1 MFTLRRSN
9 RFVRKLKKL
18 LKHDAGLQAAFR
30 EALTQ
35 LATDPMN
42 SKLRLHKVRDAD
54 GQLAFSSRVTGGLH
68 IIWRYANDAVDVLDL
83 LDVGGHSESK
93 KVYR

>member
-18 LKHDAGLQAAFR
+18 LNHDAELQSTFR

-35 LATDPMN
+35 LATDPT
-42 SKLRLHKVRDAD
+42 SPTLRSHKVRDTD
-54 GQLAFSSRVTGGLH
+54 GQLAFSSRLTGDLR

-83 LDVGGHSESK
+83 LDVGGHSGSK